1 MYIYFFLFSICKNCF
16 VKKTCALRANPNNN
30 NKKKSQSNTNVEE
43 TFVEERTIVVDEG
56 LNINTDQL

>member
-1 MYIYFFLFSICKNCF
+1 VPIPTTTI
-16 VKKTCALRANPNNN
+16 
-30 NKKKSQSNTNVEE
+30 KKKSQSNTNVEE